1 MPVRRYH
8 YNERMTPMAWYE
20 IVFGCALIVVSV
32 LITIL
37 VLMQKSN
44 DDGLSGA
51 IVGGSSDTF
60 YGKNKGRTKEAKLAK
75 MTKILAVV
83 FFVLVLAAGLL
94 MAMGK

>member
-1 MPVRRYH
+1 
-8 YNERMTPMAWYE
+8 MTPMAWYE

-75 MTKILAVV
+75 LTKILAVV

>member
-1 MPVRRYH
+1 
-8 YNERMTPMAWYE
+8 MAWYE

-32 LITIL
+32 LITVL

-51 IVGGSSDTF
+51 IVGGSADTF

-75 MTKILAVV
+75 MTKYLAIV
-83 FFVLVLAAGLL
+83 FFVIVLATWLILAIG
-94 MAMGK
+94 G

>member
-1 MPVRRYH
+1 
-8 YNERMTPMAWYE
+8 MAWYE

-75 MTKILAVV
+75 MTKTLAVV

>member
-1 MPVRRYH
+1 
-8 YNERMTPMAWYE
+8 MAWYE

-32 LITIL
+32 LITVL

-51 IVGGSSDTF
+51 IVGGSADTF

-75 MTKILAVV
+75 MTKYLAVV
-83 FFVLVLAAGLL
+83 FFVLVLAAWLIL
-94 MAMGK
+94 AIGK

>member
-1 MPVRRYH
+1 
-8 YNERMTPMAWYE
+8 MAWYE

-75 MTKILAVV
+75 LTKILAVV

>member
-1 MPVRRYH
+1 MG
-8 YNERMTPMAWYE
+8 
-20 IVFGCALIVVSV
+20 VFEYIFGAILIIISV

-75 MTKILAVV
+75 MTKYLAIV
-83 FFVLVLAAGLL
+83 FFVVVLVMGFVMAA
-94 MAMGK
+94 MN

>member
-1 MPVRRYH
+1 
-8 YNERMTPMAWYE
+8 MAWYE